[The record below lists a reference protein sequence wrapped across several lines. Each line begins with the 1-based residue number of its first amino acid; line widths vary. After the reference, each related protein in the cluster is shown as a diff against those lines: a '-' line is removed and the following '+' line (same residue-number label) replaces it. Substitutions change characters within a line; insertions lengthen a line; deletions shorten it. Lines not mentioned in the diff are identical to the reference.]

1 MSNLFENLNE
11 KQVEAVMA
19 TEGKVRIVA
28 GAGSGKTRVLAH
40 RYAFLVNEL
49 GIDPGNIL
57 NMTFTNKAAREMRNR
72 IAQLVHRAHVNDFTC
87 TIHGFCVRFLRREI
101 HRIGYPQS
109 FSIIDEEDSK
119 MLAKQVFEEMHL
131 DATNTTLSQF
141 FGEVGSYKKN
151 VPYISHIIVPDA
163 EVVAKDVNEVV
174 RYIQLQLKNFAL
186 DFHDIINFTIYIMAN
201 FPDALAYW
209 QDKMNYVQVD
219 EVQDCND
226 GDWAIINYISGGYG
240 NLFIVGDPDQAIYEW
255 RGAIPDNFI
264 NFPAET
270 DIVLNQN
277 YRSTPNILNVA
288 NSIIA
293 NNENRIPKDLFTVRP
308 ADKIVVHYHGK
319 SELEECKW
327 IAKQIKEIS
336 KNNIPYSSFA
346 ILYRASYLSRNIE
359 QELMRSQIKYVIWGG
374 IRFFERKEIKDCLAY
389 LRLIA
394 NKNDDLSFK
403 RIINVPARKFGK
415 TSQNKLQEFADS
427 EKCSLYEALVK
438 HKDDDSFAKK
448 TEISQFLQFIDDCKG
463 YSSFISIG
471 ELLDFVLKDSGL
483 EKMYREEGDDER
495 LENIEELKRSIQ
507 DYENANVESEYL
519 SLESYLQ
526 EVALYTN
533 ADYKEDGENVR
544 LMTIHQAK
552 GLEFP
557 YVFVMGLSEGIFPN
571 YRSIRANNKRAEEEE
586 RRLMYVAVTRAE
598 NALFLTESEGYNY
611 VLRQD
616 KFPSR
621 YILEIK
627 DGLLQVEGEIDDELM
642 KNLLAGTRRQIENM
656 DANISIATMEYE
668 VGDKV
673 TNKYFGIGTII
684 EKASDSSY
692 KVEFSMGKRVV
703 QTKYLQPYD
712 NKAES
717 DITNSMSVHKKRN
730 SEPTIKLSVGDIVE
744 HALLGKGTVTVL
756 SGTDKDATATVE
768 FEKTGKIDL
777 LMSRVTSKV
786 LRVLESG
793 SSPHDIRDLNNNNE
807 DGLD

>member
-1 MSNLFENLNE
+1 M
-11 KQVEAVMA
+11 
-19 TEGKVRIVA
+19 
-28 GAGSGKTRVLAH
+28 
-40 RYAFLVNEL
+40 
-49 GIDPGNIL
+49 GN
-57 NMTFTNKAAREMRNR
+57 
-72 IAQLVHRAHVNDFTC
+72 
-87 TIHGFCVRFLRREI
+87 
-101 HRIGYPQS
+101 Y
-109 FSIIDEEDSK
+109 
-119 MLAKQVFEEMHL
+119 
-131 DATNTTLSQF
+131 
-141 FGEVGSYKKN
+141 
-151 VPYISHIIVPDA
+151 
-163 EVVAKDVNEVV
+163 
-174 RYIQLQLKNFAL
+174 
-186 DFHDIINFTIYIMAN
+186 
-201 FPDALAYW
+201 
-209 QDKMNYVQVD
+209 
-219 EVQDCND
+219 
-226 GDWAIINYISGGYG
+226 NYISGGYG

-308 ADKIVVHYHGK
+308 ADRIVVHYHGK
-319 SELEECKW
+319 SELEECQW

-415 TSQNKLQEFADS
+415 TSQNKLQEIADS

-438 HKDDDSFAKK
+438 HK
-448 TEISQFLQFIDDCKG
+448 
-463 YSSFISIG
+463 
-471 ELLDFVLKDSGL
+471 
-483 EKMYREEGDDER
+483 DDER

-507 DYENANVESEYL
+507 DYENANVESEFL

-642 KNLLAGTRRQIENM
+642 KNLLAGTRRQMENM

-684 EKASDSSY
+684 EKATDSSY

-703 QTKYLQPYD
+703 QTKYLQPCD
-712 NKAES
+712 DKAES
-717 DITNSMSVHKKRN
+717 ETTNSMTVLKKRN

-744 HALLGKGTVTVL
+744 HALLGKGKVTVL
-756 SGTDKDATATVE
+756 SGTGKDAIATVE
-768 FEKTGKIDL
+768 FDKTGKIEL
-777 LMSRVTSKV
+777 MMSRVTSKV
-786 LRVLESG
+786 LKVLESE
-793 SSPHDIRDLNNNNE
+793 STPHDTRDLNNNNE
-807 DGLD
+807 EGLD

>member
-1 MSNLFENLNE
+1 MSNLFENLND
-11 KQVEAVMA
+11 KQIEAVMA

-72 IAQLVHRAHVNDFTC
+72 ISQLVHRAHVNDFTC
-87 TIHGFCVRFLRREI
+87 TIHGFCVKFLRREI

-119 MLAKQVFEEMHL
+119 VLAKQVFEEMHL

-141 FGEVGSYKKN
+141 FSEVGSYKKK
-151 VPYISHIIVPDA
+151 VPYISQIIVPEA
-163 EVVAKDVNEVV
+163 EVVAKDVDEVV
-174 RYIQLQLKNFAL
+174 RYIQLQLKNFAI
-186 DFHDIINFTIYIMAN
+186 DFNDIINFTIYIMER

-209 QDKMNYVQVD
+209 QEKMNYVQVD

-255 RGAIPDNFI
+255 RGAKPDNFI
-264 NFPAET
+264 LFPAET
-270 DIVLNQN
+270 DIILNQN

-319 SELEECKW
+319 SETEECNW
-327 IAKQIKEIS
+327 IAKQIIEIS
-336 KNNIPYSSFA
+336 KNDIPYSSFA

-389 LRLIA
+389 LRLIV

-415 TSQNKLQEFADS
+415 TSQNKLQEIADS

-438 HKDDDSFAKK
+438 HKYDESFAKK
-448 TEISQFLQFIDDCKG
+448 TEVCQFLQFIDDCKG

-507 DYENANVESEYL
+507 KYENANVESEFL

-526 EVALYTN
+526 EIALYTN
-533 ADYKEDGENVR
+533 ADYKEDGDNVR

-557 YVFVMGLSEGIFPN
+557 YVFVTGLSEGIFPN
-571 YRSIRANNKRAEEEE
+571 YRSIRDNNKRAEEEE

-598 NALFLTESEGYNY
+598 NGLFLTESEGYNY
-611 VLRQD
+611 VLKQE

-642 KNLLAGTRRQIENM
+642 KNLLAGTRRQMANM
-656 DANISIATMEYE
+656 DANMTISSKEYE
-668 VGDKV
+668 PGDKV
-673 TNKYFGIGTII
+673 SNKYFGIGSVI

-692 KVEFSMGKRVV
+692 KVEFSIGKRVV
-703 QTKYLQPYD
+703 QTKYLQPCND
-712 NKAES
+712 KIES
-717 DITNSMSVHKKRN
+717 ETSNSVSAYNKRN
-730 SEPTIKLSVGDIVE
+730 SEPTIKLYVGDIVE
-744 HALLGKGTVTVL
+744 HTLLGKGKVTL
-756 SGTDKDATATVE
+756 LRGTDNDAIATVD

-777 LMSRVTSKV
+777 MMSRVTSK
-786 LRVLESG
+786 LLKVLESG
-793 SSPHDIRDLNNNNE
+793 SVTN
-807 DGLD
+807 